1 MNWHVKRGDKI
12 KVADLEK
19 LGPSFA
25 FDVVKNYKVGNPVTD
40 RADFVTL
47 ADGVLTPKV
56 YETEGRAAISV
67 LLSYVFV

>member
-1 MNWHVKRGDKI
+1 MACEGGDKI

-19 LGPSFA
+19 LGLSFA

-40 RADFVTL
+40 QADFVTL

-56 YETEGRAAISV
+56 YETEGRASIGRTHCR
-67 LLSYVFV
+67 